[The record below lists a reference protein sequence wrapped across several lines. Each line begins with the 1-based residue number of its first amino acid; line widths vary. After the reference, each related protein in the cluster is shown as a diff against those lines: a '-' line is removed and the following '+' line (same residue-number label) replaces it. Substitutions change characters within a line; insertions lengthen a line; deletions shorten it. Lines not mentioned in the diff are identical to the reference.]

1 MKTLLDYILEKQNE
15 VIPSSQN
22 GVILSYTNDE
32 VISIIED
39 WCTEML
45 DGFDLEIV
53 EIWLNGSRAR
63 GTNREDSDLDALM
76 FYKGSEREDD
86 VFNALHDDDEL
97 EIDGIKVDI
106 NPKRIRN
113 QEDIDR
119 AKSRSRD
126 YDAEM
131 FHHRSYN

>member
-1 MKTLLDYILEKQNE
+1 MKTLVDYILEKQNG
-15 VIPSSQN
+15 VLPASQN
-22 GVILSYTNDE
+22 GVIPSYTNDE

-45 DGFDLEIV
+45 DGYDPEIV

-63 GTNREDSDLDALM
+63 GTNRDDSDLDALM

-97 EIDGIKVDI
+97 EIDGIKVDV

-119 AKSRSRD
+119 AKSRSKK
-126 YDAEM
+126 YDAEIS
-131 FHHRSYN
+131 HQL

>member
-1 MKTLLDYILEKQNE
+1 MKTLVDYILEKQDE
-15 VIPSSQN
+15 VIPF
-22 GVILSYTNDE
+22 YTNDE

-39 WCTEML
+39 WCNEML
-45 DGFDLEIV
+45 DGFDIEIV

-63 GTNREDSDLDALM
+63 GANRDDSDLDVLM

-86 VFNALHDDDEL
+86 VFNALHDEDEL
-97 EIDGIKVDI
+97 EIDGIKVDV

-119 AKSRSRD
+119 AKSRSKK
-126 YDAEM
+126 YDAEI
-131 FHHRSYN
+131 SQQLKNSK

>member
-1 MKTLLDYILEKQNE
+1 MIFYKVNSFYNIIEK
-15 VIPSSQN
+15 QN
-22 GVILSYTNDE
+22 GVIQSYTNDE

-45 DGFDLEIV
+45 DGYDLEIV
-53 EIWLNGSRAR
+53 EIWLNGSRVR
-63 GTNREDSDLDALM
+63 GTNRDDSDLDALM

-86 VFNALHDDDEL
+86 VFNVLHDNDEL
-97 EIDGIKVDI
+97 EIDGIKVDV
-106 NPKRIRN
+106 NPKRVRN

-126 YDAEM
+126 YDAEI
-131 FHHRSYN
+131 SQQLKNSK

>member
-1 MKTLLDYILEKQNE
+1 MRTLVDYILESKDK
-15 VIPSSQN
+15 VVPF
-22 GVILSYTNDE
+22 YTNDE

-45 DGFDLEIV
+45 DGSDLELV

-63 GTNREDSDLDALM
+63 GTNRDDSDLDALM

-86 VFNALHDDDEL
+86 VFNALHDEDEL
-97 EIDGIKVDI
+97 EIDGIKVDV
-106 NPKRIRN
+106 NPKRVRN

-119 AKSRSRD
+119 AKSRSRK
-126 YDAEM
+126 YDDEIM
-131 FHHRSYN
+131 TSFN

>member
-1 MKTLLDYILEKQNE
+1 MKTLVDYIIEK
-15 VIPSSQN
+15 QN
-22 GVILSYTNDE
+22 GVIQSYTNDE

-39 WCTEML
+39 WCNEML
-45 DGFDLEIV
+45 DGYDLEIV

-63 GTNREDSDLDALM
+63 GTNRDDSDLDALM

-86 VFNALHDDDEL
+86 VFNVLHDDDAL
-97 EIDGIKVDI
+97 EINGIKVDV
-106 NPKRIRN
+106 NPKRICN

-126 YDAEM
+126 YDAEI
-131 FHHRSYN
+131 SQQLKNSK

>member
-1 MKTLLDYILEKQNE
+1 MKTLVDYIIEKQNE
-15 VIPSSQN
+15 VIQ
-22 GVILSYTNDE
+22 SYTNDE

-45 DGFDLEIV
+45 DGYDLEIV

-97 EIDGIKVDI
+97 EIDGIKVDV

-119 AKSRSRD
+119 AKSRSMS
-126 YDAEM
+126 YDAEI
-131 FHHRSYN
+131 SQQLKNSK

>member
-1 MKTLLDYILEKQNE
+1 MKTLVDYIIEKQNV
-15 VIPSSQN
+15 VIQ
-22 GVILSYTNDE
+22 SYTNDE

-39 WCTEML
+39 WCNEML
-45 DGFDLEIV
+45 DGYDLEIV

-63 GTNREDSDLDALM
+63 GTNRDDSDLDALM

-86 VFNALHDDDEL
+86 VFNVLHDDDAL
-97 EIDGIKVDI
+97 EIDGIKVDV

-126 YDAEM
+126 YDAEI
-131 FHHRSYN
+131 SQQLKNSK

>member
-1 MKTLLDYILEKQNE
+1 MKTLVDYILEKQNE

-22 GVILSYTNDE
+22 GVIPSYTNDE

-45 DGFDLEIV
+45 DGFDIEIV

-63 GTNREDSDLDALM
+63 GTNRDDSDLDALM

-97 EIDGIKVDI
+97 EIDGIKVDV

-113 QEDIDR
+113 QEDIEK
-119 AKSRSRD
+119 AKSRSMK
-126 YDAEM
+126 YDAEI
-131 FHHRSYN
+131 SQ

>member
-1 MKTLLDYILEKQNE
+1 MKTLVDYILEKQDG
-15 VIPSSQN
+15 VIP
-22 GVILSYTNDE
+22 SYTNDE

-63 GTNREDSDLDALM
+63 GTNRDDSDLDALM

-97 EIDGIKVDI
+97 EIDGIKVDV

-119 AKSRSRD
+119 AKSRSKK
-126 YDAEM
+126 YDAEIS
-131 FHHRSYN
+131 HQL

>member
-1 MKTLLDYILEKQNE
+1 MKTLVDYILEKQDG

-22 GVILSYTNDE
+22 GVIPAYTNDE

-63 GTNREDSDLDALM
+63 GTNRKDSDLDALM

-86 VFNALHDDDEL
+86 VFNALHGDDEL
-97 EIDGIKVDI
+97 EIDGIKVDV

-119 AKSRSRD
+119 AKSRSKK
-126 YDAEM
+126 YDDEIVSS
-131 FHHRSYN
+131 FN